1 MPDKVKEFFGYDENK
16 EQKEFSS
23 ILVKAERDEN
33 IFDEMDIFD
42 IAEDNDESVTVN
54 DKFEEIFGE
63 ELEGF
68 HDGDVGNPVR
78 HYIKEMGS
86 LSLLTKEGE
95 KEIAERMEE
104 AKEEVKQILLS
115 FPGTVKEL
123 LNVLN
128 ALKASKMTAR
138 DVTLDIDDDDCS
150 DMELDYQRDRLI
162 KQLEGIKSIYTGKK
176 NLTKKDWDEI
186 KRIITG
192 INLTRKVIDKIV
204 WRMKRYVDKIEKT
217 TNEIE
222 RLKRKGKKDNDKN
235 IILLTK
241 RLQKIESESGI
252 SHDVLKDYLRK
263 IEDAEKRCSHAKNEL
278 VKSNLRLVVSLAKKY
293 TNRGLSLL
301 DLVQEGNIGLMKAV
315 DRFEYKRG
323 YKFSTY
329 ATWWIR
335 QSITRALADQSR
347 TIRIPV
353 HMIET
358 INKIIR
364 VSRELVQEFGREPF
378 PDEIAERVGFSVDKV
393 RKALRITRE
402 PISLETPIGDDEDSH
417 LADFVEDKESPTP
430 QDSAIY
436 DDLVNQLNAV
446 LSTLTPREEK
456 VIRKRFG
463 VGEKYDHTLE
473 EVGQIFD
480 VTRERIRQIEAKAL
494 RKLKHPVR
502 STKLRCFIET

>member
-1 MPDKVKEFFGYDENK
+1 MPDKVKDFFGFDENK

-23 ILVKAERDEN
+23 ILVKAERSET
-33 IFDEMDIFD
+33 IFDEMDIFE
-42 IAEDNDESVTVN
+42 INEDNGTIIAGN
-54 DKFEEIFGE
+54 DRFEEIFSE

-68 HDGDVGNPVR
+68 HEGDIGNPVR
-78 HYIKEMGS
+78 HYIREMS
-86 LSLLTKEGE
+86 NLSLLTREGE
-95 KEIAERMEE
+95 KEIAVRMEE
-104 AKEEVKQILLS
+104 AKEEVKQIILS

-123 LNVLN
+123 INVLS
-128 ALKASKMTAR
+128 ALKTSKMSAR
-138 DVTLDIDDDDCS
+138 DVTLDIDDDDCN
-150 DMELDYQRDRLI
+150 DVELEFQKDRLI
-162 KQLEGIKSIYTGKK
+162 KKLEAIKSIYTGKK
-176 NLTKKDWDEI
+176 NLSKKDWDEI
-186 KRIITG
+186 KGIITDL
-192 INLTRKVIDKIV
+192 NLTRKIIDKIV
-204 WRMKRYVDKIEKT
+204 WRMKRYIDKIEKT
-217 TNEIE
+217 ENEIE
-222 RLKRKGKKDNDKN
+222 RLRRKGKKDNDKN
-235 IILLTK
+235 IIMLTK
-241 RLQKIESESGI
+241 RLEKIELESGI
-252 SHDVLKDYLRK
+252 SPDVLKDYLKK
-263 IEDAEKRCSHAKNEL
+263 IEDAEKRCLSAKNEL

-301 DLVQEGNIGLMKAV
+301 DLIQEGNIGLMKAV

-364 VSRELVQEFGREPF
+364 VSRELVQELGREPF
-378 PDEIAERVGFSVDKV
+378 PDEIAERVGFCVDKV

-402 PISLETPIGDDEDSH
+402 PISLETPIGDDEDTH
-417 LADFVEDKESPTP
+417 LADFVEDKASPTP
-430 QDSAIY
+430 QDTAIY
-436 DDLVNQLNAV
+436 GDLVNQLNAV
-446 LSTLTPREEK
+446 LATLTPREEK

-463 VGEKYDHTLE
+463 IGEKYDHTLE
-473 EVGQIFD
+473 EVGQIFE

-502 STKLRCFIET
+502 STKLRCFVET